1 VVDEWEHGEELHP
14 VLHSDDID
22 PCLFELCGGP
32 ENDAPR
38 VAETGCAAVIRI
50 EESLAQMSRPS
61 ERRWFSG
68 SHQVTTLQIRKV
80 EVRPAFLACSQ
91 ERLNFDISTPPD
103 VVLPLKQGP
112 PGANKTQSLGGARV

>member
-1 VVDEWEHGEELHP
+1 
-14 VLHSDDID
+14 
-22 PCLFELCGGP
+22 
-32 ENDAPR
+32 
-38 VAETGCAAVIRI
+38 
-50 EESLAQMSRPS
+50 MSRPS

-112 PGANKTQSLGGARV
+112 PGANKTQSLGGARVLGSVSTVGPRYGAMARAIGG